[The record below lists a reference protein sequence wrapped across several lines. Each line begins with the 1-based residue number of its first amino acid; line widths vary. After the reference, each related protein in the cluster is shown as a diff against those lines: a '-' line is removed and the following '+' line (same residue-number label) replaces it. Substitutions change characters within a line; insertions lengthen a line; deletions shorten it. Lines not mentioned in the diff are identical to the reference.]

1 MNIKTAPA
9 PKKASKQSK
18 NRNIEI
24 NKIPEVTSSQAM
36 IKQLNKFELK
46 IMRNKLNEKRQ
57 KMSNKCVNYR

>member
-36 IKQLNKFELK
+36 IKQLNKIRTENHAK
-46 IMRNKLNEKRQ
+46 
-57 KMSNKCVNYR
+57 